1 MLSGMANYPPYP
13 QNTPPPQQETQ
24 SEPIVKLRGRRISTF
39 WICLSILAAGLFIGL
54 MAKHPDPNKP
64 PVRHFVDSLD
74 GHGVCWST
82 EAGIS
87 CYPTR

>member
-1 MLSGMANYPPYP
+1 MLSGMTNYPPYP
-13 QNTPPPQQETQ
+13 QNPPPPQETQ
-24 SEPIVKLRGRRISTF
+24 PAPTVKLRGRRISTF
-39 WICLSILAAGLFIGL
+39 WICLCILAAGLFIGL

-74 GHGVCWST
+74 GHGVCWTNES
-82 EAGIS
+82 GIS